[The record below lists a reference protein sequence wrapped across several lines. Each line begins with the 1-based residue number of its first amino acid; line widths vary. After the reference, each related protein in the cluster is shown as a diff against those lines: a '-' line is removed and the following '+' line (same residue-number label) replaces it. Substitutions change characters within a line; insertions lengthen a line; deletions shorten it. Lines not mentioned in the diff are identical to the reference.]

1 MALLPAHAPGQRIGL
16 YGGSFNPPHAAH
28 RLFCQ
33 IALRRLGL
41 DRIWIVPTLGNPLKF
56 VDRDRGWAVW
66 TAPGGG
72 RPFILVGRP
81 FDGEA
86 APGNGHMTAFLAPDR
101 PSVDQAHAAALTAGG
116 VSEGAPGLRPQYHAN
131 YYGAY
136 FRDLDGN
143 KLGVCCH
150 DPA

>member
-1 MALLPAHAPGQRIGL
+1 MRIGTAVLRDGLQLIL
-16 YGGSFNPPHAAH
+16 YGF
-28 RLFCQ
+28 
-33 IALRRLGL
+33 
-41 DRIWIVPTLGNPLKF
+41 TLED
-56 VDRDRGWAVW
+56 VCTQDRD
-66 TAPGGG
+66 
-72 RPFILVGRP
+72 
-81 FDGEA
+81 
-86 APGNGHMTAFLAPDR
+86 MTAFLAPDR